1 MKQKSILPYLTKF
14 FSLMLL
20 VLLPAIATAQSPWQ
34 WQMNL
39 RVEEVGDAMY
49 MPSAIAFDEKSERY
63 YVVDTGRN
71 RLVSFGRDGKVIRAF
86 SANDQLKNPFDMIR
100 LDTGQLW
107 VVEKGRNSLTLI
119 DIAAKKIEPHILI
132 DGDRQVFPDRVAV
145 SRGKIYVLD
154 RANGQVLRLDKDLS
168 VEQRFGCPDCS
179 AGLFDFVIDGES
191 ILAIEPRD
199 KKIYRFQPDGKVTQE
214 ITLGS
219 EIDFPVSLAI
229 SPVGFIFV
237 LDRHQDSVL
246 AYGENGQFLYRFLG
260 QGQAAGKVHFARQI
274 RFDPWGNLCVV
285 DEGNGRVSIY
295 SQ

>member
-1 MKQKSILPYLTKF
+1 MVREDTENSNNWNYDMKQKSILPYLTKF

-49 MPSAIAFDEKSERY
+49 MPSAVAFDEKSERY

-119 DIAAKKIEPHILI
+119 DIAAKKIEPHILK
-132 DGDRQVFPDRVAV
+132 DGDRQVFPDRLAV

-214 ITLGS
+214 ITLGPDWNNNFVTRTKRS
-219 EIDFPVSLAI
+219 NIIHAFRFNGEVCVTFIVLSKKRDLRIACDID
-229 SPVGFIFV
+229 V
-237 LDRHQDSVL
+237 LGTD
-246 AYGENGQFLYRFLG
+246 
-260 QGQAAGKVHFARQI
+260 
-274 RFDPWGNLCVV
+274 
-285 DEGNGRVSIY
+285 
-295 SQ
+295 